1 MKAIVWTAYGPP
13 EVLQLREVEKPTPKD
28 DEVLVRVHATTV
40 TAGDCELRSFK
51 TSSLSLF
58 AIPMRIYM
66 GISRPTRVTILGQ
79 ELAGEVE
86 AIGKDVTMFK
96 VGDKVLAATDL
107 RLSAYAEYACVPEKG
122 MVALM
127 PANMS
132 YEEAATIP
140 AGALEAWQYL
150 RGNIKPGQKV
160 LIIGAGGSIGSFAV
174 QIAKYYEAKVTGLDR
189 AEKFEMLRSIGAD
202 HVIDY
207 TREDFTKSGLTYDL
221 IFDAPGKSSESQCLK
236 LLAQNGRYLTANPGA
251 SVQIRTV
258 LNVFT
263 RTKDAM
269 AQYADRRN
277 EDLKTLRELLET
289 GKVKPF
295 IDRTYPLEQ
304 TAEAHRYA
312 DTGLKKGNIVIT
324 VA

>member
-1 MKAIVWTAYGPP
+1 MKAVVWTAYGPP
-13 EVLQLREVEKPTPKD
+13 DVLQLREIERPAPKD
-28 DEVLVRVHATTV
+28 NELLVRVRATTV

-86 AIGKDVTMFK
+86 AIGRDVTRFK
-96 VGDKVLAATDL
+96 VGDKILAATDL
-107 RLSAYAEYACVPEKG
+107 RLSAYAEYACVSEKG
-122 MVALM
+122 MVALI

-140 AGALEAWQYL
+140 AGALEAWRYL

-174 QIAKYYEAKVTGLDR
+174 QIAKYYGGQVTGLDR
-189 AEKFEMLRSIGAD
+189 TEKLDMLRSIGAD
-202 HVIDY
+202 YVIDY
-207 TREDFTKSGLTYDL
+207 TREDFTKSGLTYDV
-221 IFDAPGKSSESQCLK
+221 IFDAPGKSSESQCAK
-236 LLAQNGRYLTANPGA
+236 LLAQNGRYLTANPGP

-277 EDLKTLRELLET
+277 EDLRTLRELLET

-295 IDRTYPLEQ
+295 IDRAYPLEQ

>member
-1 MKAIVWTAYGPP
+1 MKAVVWTAYGPP
-13 EVLQLREVEKPTPKD
+13 DVLQLREVEKPAPKD
-28 DEVLVRVHATTV
+28 NELLVRVRATTV

-86 AIGKDVTMFK
+86 AIGRDVTRFK
-96 VGDKVLAATDL
+96 VGDKILAATDL
-107 RLSAYAEYACVPEKG
+107 RLSAYAEYACVSEKG
-122 MVALM
+122 MVALI

-140 AGALEAWQYL
+140 AGALEAWRYL

-174 QIAKYYEAKVTGLDR
+174 QIAKYYGGQVTGLDR
-189 AEKFEMLRSIGAD
+189 TEKLDMLRSIGAD
-202 HVIDY
+202 YVIDY
-207 TREDFTKSGLTYDL
+207 TREDFTKSGLTYDV
-221 IFDAPGKSSESQCLK
+221 IFDAPGKSSESQCAK
-236 LLAQNGRYLTANPGA
+236 LLAQNGRYLTANPGP

-277 EDLKTLRELLET
+277 EDLRTLRELLET

-295 IDRTYPLEQ
+295 IDRAYPLEQ

>member
-1 MKAIVWTAYGPP
+1 MKAVVWTAYGPP
-13 EVLQLREVEKPTPKD
+13 DVLQLREVEKPAPKD
-28 DEVLVRVHATTV
+28 NELLVRVRATTV

-86 AIGKDVTMFK
+86 AIGRDVTRFK
-96 VGDKVLAATDL
+96 VGDKILAATDL
-107 RLSAYAEYACVPEKG
+107 RLSAYAEYACVSEKG
-122 MVALM
+122 MVALI

-140 AGALEAWQYL
+140 AGALEAWRYL

-174 QIAKYYEAKVTGLDR
+174 QIAKYYGGQVTGLDR
-189 AEKFEMLRSIGAD
+189 TEKLDMLRSIGAD
-202 HVIDY
+202 YVIDY
-207 TREDFTKSGLTYDL
+207 TRKDFTKSGLTYDV
-221 IFDAPGKSSESQCLK
+221 IFDAPGKSSESQCAK
-236 LLAQNGRYLTANPGA
+236 LLAQNGRYLTANPGP

-277 EDLKTLRELLET
+277 EDLRTLRELLET

>member
-1 MKAIVWTAYGPP
+1 MKAVVWTAYGPP
-13 EVLQLREVEKPTPKD
+13 DVLQLREVEKPAPKD
-28 DEVLVRVHATTV
+28 NELLVRVRATTV

-86 AIGKDVTMFK
+86 AIGRDVTRFK
-96 VGDKVLAATDL
+96 VGDKILAATDL
-107 RLSAYAEYACVPEKG
+107 RLSAYAEYACVSEKG
-122 MVALM
+122 MVALI

-140 AGALEAWQYL
+140 AGALEAWRYL

-174 QIAKYYEAKVTGLDR
+174 QIAKYYGAQVTGLDR
-189 AEKFEMLRSIGAD
+189 TEKLDMLRSIGAD
-202 HVIDY
+202 YVIDY
-207 TREDFTKSGLTYDL
+207 TREDFTKSGLTYDV
-221 IFDAPGKSSESQCLK
+221 IFDAPGKSSESQCAK
-236 LLAQNGRYLTANPGA
+236 LLAQNGRYLTANPGP

-277 EDLKTLRELLET
+277 EDLRTLRELLET

-295 IDRTYPLEQ
+295 IDRAYPLEQ

-324 VA
+324 VT

>member
-1 MKAIVWTAYGPP
+1 MKAVVWTAYGPP
-13 EVLQLREVEKPTPKD
+13 DVLQLREVEKPAPKD
-28 DEVLVRVHATTV
+28 NELLVRVRATTV

-86 AIGKDVTMFK
+86 AIGRDVTRFK
-96 VGDKVLAATDL
+96 VGDKILAATDL
-107 RLSAYAEYACVPEKG
+107 RLSAYAEYACVSEKG
-122 MVALM
+122 MVALI

-140 AGALEAWQYL
+140 AGALEAWRYL

-174 QIAKYYEAKVTGLDR
+174 QIAKYYGAQVTGLDR
-189 AEKFEMLRSIGAD
+189 TEKLDMLRSIGAD
-202 HVIDY
+202 YVIDY
-207 TREDFTKSGLTYDL
+207 TREDFTKSGLTYDV
-221 IFDAPGKSSESQCLK
+221 IFDAPGKSSESQCAK
-236 LLAQNGRYLTANPGA
+236 LLAQNGRYLTANPGP

-277 EDLKTLRELLET
+277 EDLRTLRELLET
-289 GKVKPF
+289 GRVKPF

-324 VA
+324 VT